1 MRRGCKER
9 KMFCDELWNTVER
22 RQTVE
27 LASHLSYLYRK
38 KMYCRYKRT
47 LSGCEFMSKSM
58 WSGYKRDMRKMG
70 ENNDYYSFQYDV

>member
-38 KMYCRYKRT
+38 KCIVGIKEHCQDVS
-47 LSGCEFMSKSM
+47 LWSKSM

>member
-1 MRRGCKER
+1 
-9 KMFCDELWNTVER
+9 MFCDELWSTVER

-58 WSGYKRDMRKMG
+58 WLSSNRSGHKRDMRKMG